1 MGVQEIR
8 TATRAGVLADDRTGV
23 GVETLRRA
31 IQEYLFYRCGN
42 VPALAT
48 RSDYYLAVAYT
59 VRDRLMQRW
68 LSTARS
74 LLAHPTRVVQ
84 IDETKPLIER
94 FPTRHDIE

>member
-1 MGVQEIR
+1 MGVE
-8 TATRAGVLADDRTGV
+8 DDRTGI

-31 IQEYLFYRCGN
+31 IQENLFYRCGN
-42 VPALAT
+42 VPVLAT

-74 LLAHPTRVVQ
+74 CWRSRRASFVICRRSTC
-84 IDETKPLIER
+84 
-94 FPTRHDIE
+94 